1 MGQRTGR
8 YVDLPQIVCLIP
20 FSDMQLGRVQDAR
33 RVISRV
39 SVTQGNVNRR
49 GLVKRCVKSIQA
61 AFPSLPF
68 DIVSITPFRQRLPV

>member
-1 MGQRTGR
+1 MNDVEELKRAIK
-8 YVDLPQIVCLIP
+8 DLHGLKAVHVGSQEVV
-20 FSDMQLGRVQDAR
+20 G
-33 RVISRV
+33 
-39 SVTQGNVNRR
+39 